1 MIGFLYGAID
11 GVQCYDRAFPTAVES
26 SLNTGIVETTE
37 DTVKIK
43 FQVRSSVATK
53 LDDMQNKLDLATDL
67 ASASREISGEYP
79 AWSYNADS
87 VIRPKEPT
95 VETTH
100 GGLECGI
107 LYGKKNDLD
116 IISFGPDLTGVH
128 TYNERVHI
136 ASTQRMWNY
145 LKELLKACK

>member
-1 MIGFLYGAID
+1 MERSTVYSAMTVHSYRCRIF
-11 GVQCYDRAFPTAVES
+11 
-26 SLNTGIVETTE
+26 LNTGIVETTE

-87 VIRPKEPT
+87 VIRPKAIELIKNCSEKNLLLRQLT
-95 VETTH
+95 ADWNVESYTARRM
-100 GGLECGI
+100 I
-107 LYGKKNDLD
+107 L
-116 IISFGPDLTGVH
+116 ISFLSV
-128 TYNERVHI
+128 RILQVCIHI
-136 ASTQRMWNY
+136 MNVYISHLHSVCGTT
-145 LKELLKACK
+145 